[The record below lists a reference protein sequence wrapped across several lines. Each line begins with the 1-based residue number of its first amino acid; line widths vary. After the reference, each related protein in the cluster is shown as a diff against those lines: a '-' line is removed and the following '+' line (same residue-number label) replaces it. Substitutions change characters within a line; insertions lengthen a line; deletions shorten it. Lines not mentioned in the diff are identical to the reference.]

1 MYSFIK
7 NFWFALNVSSSKG
20 DESWYI
26 LRFCSGLIVIGLF
39 FSIAVFFATFFSQS
53 IYENSFCLSND
64 CLKKFYSFFDVSF
77 LIIEWSFKASIGLF
91 ALGSFGL
98 ACKTYVNNKSANA
111 FSSHIAYLSLFQ
123 SYLDMEV
130 EKRIRVSRK
139 SIDAL
144 HWYNIVYP
152 HSSAGFIEPS
162 NIYLS
167 FLREIDGCIVK
178 SNEEF
183 VGPSY
188 SHYDYNVH
196 QQRLISVLEKI
207 GIYLEPLPRANFWIV
222 EEEVLSL
229 IEVIN
234 ASFCKLDK
242 DFDGFSKP
250 NYR

>member
-7 NFWFALNVSSSKG
+7 EFWFALNFSSSKG

-26 LRFCSGLIVIGLF
+26 LRLCLGLIVIGLF
-39 FSIAVFFATFFSQS
+39 LSTVVFLATFFSQK

-77 LIIEWSFKASIGLF
+77 LIIEWSFKVSIGLF

-98 ACKTYVNNKSANA
+98 ACKTYMNNKSANA

-130 EKRIRVSRK
+130 EKRVRINRESV
-139 SIDAL
+139 DA
-144 HWYNIVYP
+144 HKWYNVIYP
-152 HSSAGFIEPS
+152 RSSDGFIEPS
-162 NIYLS
+162 GIYLT
-167 FLREIDGCIVK
+167 FLKEINDCIEK
-178 SNEEF
+178 SNEDF
-183 VGPSY
+183 VGPNY
-188 SHYDYNVH
+188 RHYDYNVH
-196 QQRLISVLEKI
+196 QRRLISALEKI

-222 EEEVLSL
+222 EEEILSL

-234 ASFCKLDK
+234 TSFCKLGN
-242 DFDGFSKP
+242 DFDKFSKP